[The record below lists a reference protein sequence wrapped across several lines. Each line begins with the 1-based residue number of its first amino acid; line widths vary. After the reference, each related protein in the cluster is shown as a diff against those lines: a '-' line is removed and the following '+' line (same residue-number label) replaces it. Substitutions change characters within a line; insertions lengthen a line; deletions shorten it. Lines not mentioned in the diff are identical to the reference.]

1 MAAMSQSPSG
11 AAGLAGMR
19 AWLRARRSRFGR
31 HVATL
36 FWLVLAVLI
45 AGLIV
50 LPLVYVADSSLHAD
64 GRFGLMPGYTLQ
76 TLIDVYTGRDYLLA
90 LKEAALLATLVTLF
104 AVVIGVGLA
113 LLIGR
118 SDLPGKGYLNLLV
131 VMPMFLS
138 PFNGLIAWILLGSE
152 QTGFLNLWIR
162 GLLRAVDIEI
172 GPVFNIL
179 TYPGAVW
186 VMFLF
191 FTPYIF
197 LFTVA
202 NLRSMDS
209 SLEEAA
215 RSCGANGMQTLL
227 RVTLPMCMPAIVA
240 AALLVFILSSELYTI
255 PGIIGSTAGFTVLP
269 WKIYENSLVPPLR
282 QAHAAAAATMLL
294 LATCIGVV
302 IQQRIT
308 RHAEKFVTITGKGR
322 RIRPL
327 ALGRYRWPAIVL
339 VWAYVIA
346 STALP
351 LATLIISSLMKYNSP
366 TFAADVFTL
375 QHYRDFFASGTT
387 GNALANTLVLAVSCS
402 LICMIVGTVIS
413 YGEVRTRRILPR
425 TLAFICILPVAV
437 PGIVYGVGLHW
448 VYLQT
453 PLYGTVFVLLLA
465 FVAKFMPYSVMV
477 SRSSIMQI
485 HPELE
490 QCARVCGAGPARA
503 LVLITGPLM
512 GGALVSIAFFVMLL
526 SVKELSASL
535 LLYTQRSEILSVLTW
550 SNVEAGN
557 FQFAAAIGV
566 VQTALIVL
574 MVSIV
579 RIAFKIK
586 LEQEV
591 GRKGGA

>member
-1 MAAMSQSPSG
+1 MA
-11 AAGLAGMR
+11 
-19 AWLRARRSRFGR
+19 
-31 HVATL
+31 
-36 FWLVLAVLI
+36 I

-50 LPLVYVADSSLHAD
+50 LPLAYVADSSLHGD
-64 GRFGLMPGYTLQ
+64 GRFGLTPGYTLQ
-76 TLIDVYTGRDYLLA
+76 TLINVYTGADYLLA
-90 LKEAALLATLVTLF
+90 LKEAALLAFLVTLL
-104 AVVIGVGLA
+104 AVIAGVGLA

-118 SDLPGKGYLNLLV
+118 CDLPGRGYLNLLV

-162 GLLRAVDIEI
+162 GLLRAMGIEV
-172 GPVFNIL
+172 GPIFNIL

-215 RSCGANGMQTLL
+215 RSCGANGVQTLL
-227 RVTLPMCMPAIVA
+227 RVTLPMCMPAILA

-255 PGIIGSTAGFTVLP
+255 PGVIGSTAGFTVLP

-294 LATCIGVV
+294 LATIIGVL
-302 IQQRIT
+302 IQRRVT

-327 ALGRYRWPAIVL
+327 SLGRYRWLAIAF
-339 VWAYVIA
+339 VWGYVIA

-351 LATLIISSLMKYNSP
+351 LATLVISSLMKYNSP
-366 TFAADVFTL
+366 TFDPNVFTL
-375 QHYRDFFASGTT
+375 QHYRDFFSSGTT
-387 GNALANTLVLAVSCS
+387 SNALTNTLFLAVSCS
-402 LICMIVGTVIS
+402 LICMIVGTIIS
-413 YGEVRTRRILPR
+413 YGEVRTRRLLPKV
-425 TLAFICILPVAV
+425 LAFICVLPVAV

-448 VYLQT
+448 VYLKT
-453 PLYGTVFVLLLA
+453 PLYGTVYVLLLA
-465 FVAKFMPYSVMV
+465 FIAKFMPYSVMV

-490 QCARVCGAGPARA
+490 QCARVCGAGPIRSLA
-503 LVLITGPLM
+503 LITGPLM
-512 GGALVSIAFFVMLL
+512 GGALAAIAFFVMLL

-566 VQTALIVL
+566 VQTVLIVML
-574 MVSIV
+574 VLIV
-579 RIAFKIK
+579 RLVFNIK

-591 GRKGGA
+591 GRKAGA